1 MSLQRWGTNGLAF
14 TTVPTTFPGASRVY
28 LVQTELVSNAAPIPT
43 GIQFETDR
51 FFVRE
56 DAPTLSIS
64 IKVARTGDI
73 SGTASINFA
82 TSDGTATAGSDYTA
96 TSGTLTFGPG
106 ELSKNISIPIINDN
120 LFETGDETFTLT
132 LSNPTGGAVLTAPN
146 AGTIN
151 LSDDDPKPN
160 VSVASTARIAEG
172 DSGTQNVAVNVTLS
186 GPSVQVVTANY
197 ATSNDTATAGSDYV
211 ASSGTVTIP
220 AGSTTAT
227 INIPING
234 DTTIE
239 LIETFNVTLSNA
251 TNAAFISNSVGT
263 VFIVNDDA
271 SVQFNNAAVGVNES
285 AGFVTVTVTRTGDLL
300 KTTSVR
306 YSTAD
311 TAGLQNCT
319 LANGKASERCDYGT
333 AVGSLRFGIGETRKT
348 FTIPIVNDALVEGDE
363 TLTVNLSEAT
373 GALLATPNPATI
385 TIVDNDTT
393 PATQNP
399 IDGVNMFVTMQYI
412 DFLGRLPDPQGLR
425 VAGYV
430 ETARTVV
437 LESTTQR
444 VIGCMSLQA
453 SSCQTNFA
461 GAAIGLTIL

>member
-1 MSLQRWGTNGLAF
+1 MVADPESGEWKGTFQVSNFSAVMAVDGANQRTFFAFRNGINVLIGAYDSNTFTPIGGVILPEVGGDPVSLQRWGTNGLAF

-51 FFVRE
+51 IFVRE
-56 DAPTLSIS
+56 GTPTVSV
-64 IKVARTGDI
+64 KVARTGDI

-106 ELSKNISIPIINDN
+106 ELSKNITIPIFNDN

-151 LSDDDPKPN
+151 LSDDDFKPFI
-160 VSVASTARIAEG
+160 SAASTARIAEG

-186 GPSVQVVTANY
+186 GPSVQVVTVNY

-220 AGSTTAT
+220 AGSTSAT

-239 LIETFNVTLSNA
+239 PIETFNVTLSNA
-251 TNAAFISNSVGT
+251 TNAAFISNSVAT

-271 SVQFNNAAVGVNES
+271 TVQFNNA
-285 AGFVTVTVTRTGDLL
+285 
-300 KTTSVR
+300 
-306 YSTAD
+306 
-311 TAGLQNCT
+311 
-319 LANGKASERCDYGT
+319 
-333 AVGSLRFGIGETRKT
+333 
-348 FTIPIVNDALVEGDE
+348 
-363 TLTVNLSEAT
+363 
-373 GALLATPNPATI
+373 
-385 TIVDNDTT
+385 
-393 PATQNP
+393 
-399 IDGVNMFVTMQYI
+399 
-412 DFLGRLPDPQGLR
+412 
-425 VAGYV
+425 
-430 ETARTVV
+430 
-437 LESTTQR
+437 
-444 VIGCMSLQA
+444 GCQ
-453 SSCQTNFA
+453 CE
-461 GAAIGLTIL
+461 